1 MRKIRDVL
9 RLRLQAGLSFRQIS
23 LSTKVSVG
31 AIQKLLKT
39 AEQLQLAW
47 PLPDGLDDTQLARL
61 FYPAA
66 DTRGS
71 SRFQLPDWPTVHQE
85 LKRKGMSMQLL
96 WQEYT
101 ERYPNRCYSYS
112 QFCERYRGWCQLQK
126 RSMRQQH
133 KAGEKCFIDYCGPT
147 VPIVSGSTGEI
158 RQAQI
163 FVAVLGASNYTYA
176 EATLTQSLPDWL
188 HSHVRAF
195 EFFGG
200 TPALLVPDNL
210 KSGVNKACRYEPELN
225 PSYQQLAAHY
235 QLAVMPARPYKP
247 KDKAKAEVGVQVV
260 ERWIL
265 ARLRHHTFFSLA
277 ELNQCLRALLTELN
291 ERPFKQ
297 LPGNRRQAFEQLDQP
312 ALTPQPQQ
320 PYRYVAIKSVK
331 VNIDYHV
338 QFEQHHYSAP
348 HQYVGETLEL
358 HAGDQLVQLYFRQ
371 QLVASHPRKHQ
382 PGTTTLAAHMPVR
395 HSKQQAW
402 TPGRLK
408 QWAQDIGPDTLR
420 WVSDRLA
427 EKAHPEQAYRLCLGL
442 LNLTRSYPPER
453 VNGCCQLANREGL
466 NRLKQLKSVLASN
479 RDQLPEQP
487 SFTLELPQSHDN
499 IRGPNHFH

>member
-1 MRKIRDVL
+1 MR
-9 RLRLQAGLSFRQIS
+9 LSGQ
-23 LSTKVSVG
+23 
-31 AIQKLLKT
+31 
-39 AEQLQLAW
+39 
-47 PLPDGLDDTQLARL
+47 
-61 FYPAA
+61 
-66 DTRGS
+66 
-71 SRFQLPDWPTVHQE
+71 
-85 LKRKGMSMQLL
+85 
-96 WQEYT
+96 
-101 ERYPNRCYSYS
+101 
-112 QFCERYRGWCQLQK
+112 
-126 RSMRQQH
+126 
-133 KAGEKCFIDYCGPT
+133 
-147 VPIVSGSTGEI
+147 
-158 RQAQI
+158 
-163 FVAVLGASNYTYA
+163 
-176 EATLTQSLPDWL
+176 
-188 HSHVRAF
+188 VRAI
-195 EFFGG
+195 
-200 TPALLVPDNL
+200 TQV
-210 KSGVNKACRYEPELN
+210 
-225 PSYQQLAAHY
+225 
-235 QLAVMPARPYKP
+235 RPYKP

-312 ALTPQPQQ
+312 ALTPLPQQ

-466 NRLKQLKSVLASN
+466 SRLKQLKSVLASN

-487 SFTLELPQSHDN
+487 SITLELPQSHDN